1 MAISSTG
8 STFSTGTAAGEI
20 IGEITSI
27 SFSGI
32 TAAEIEV
39 TNLSSTSKTY
49 VLGTSDGGT
58 VEVSCNTTAAAPSLP
73 TAGDASPTSF
83 VVRFGP
89 QGTAVAGFSSV
100 LATFTGYIVN
110 TSFEASVDSQV
121 ITTYT
126 IQITGAVTMSLST
139 SV

>member
-32 TAAEIEV
+32 TAAEIDV
-39 TNLSSTSKTY
+39 TNLSSSAKSY

-58 VEVSCNTTAAAPSLP
+58 VEVSCNTTAAQPSLP

-89 QGTAVAGFSSV
+89 QGAAAPNQSV

-139 SV
+139 TV

>member
-8 STFSTGTAAGEI
+8 STFTTGSGDVV
-20 IGEITSI
+20 GEITSI

-32 TAAEIEV
+32 TAAEIDV
-39 TNLSSTSKTY
+39 TNLSSSSKSY
-49 VLGTSDGGT
+49 VLGTADGGT
-58 VEVSCNTTAAAPSLP
+58 VEISCNTTAAAPVLP

-89 QGTAVAGFSSV
+89 VGAASPLQSV

-126 IQITGAVTMSLST
+126 IQITGAVTMSIST
-139 SV
+139 SL